1 MGCLIALLIFIVAMV
16 VDFLVTSGLVWLVCF
31 AFGLIFS
38 WKVVIGIWAV
48 VILLQA
54 IFGKNVIVKG

>member
-1 MGCLIALLIFIVAMV
+1 MGCLIALLIFVTAIV

-38 WKVVIGIWAV
+38 WRIVIGIWAV
-48 VILLQA
+48 VVLLQA
-54 IFGKNVIVKG
+54 IFGKNVVLKS